1 MVAKGAALECNAWN
15 LVTERGCVVDNEVI
29 ELSVTFGVELEREVE
44 FNLEL
49 VDGV

>member
-1 MVAKGAALECNAWN
+1 VAKGAALECNAWN
-15 LVTERGCVVDNEVI
+15 AITKRGCAVDNEVI
-29 ELSVTFGVELEREVE
+29 ELSVTFGMELEREVA